1 MSEVIPE
8 LGTDINSS
16 WSFKDGD
23 LKLVSDKENLIQAT
37 RNRLNNALNS
47 LDDFYLEYGSIL
59 WRFMGWRSEPI
70 TLKFMEIEIR
80 NCLNQDPRLTE
91 YTLDLSYTDKD
102 TVLINIFVTYDDETE
117 FNMNYI
123 LSTDGTVEEY

>member
-1 MSEVIPE
+1 MESIVE

>member
-1 MSEVIPE
+1 MESIVE

-91 YTLDLSYTDKD
+91 YTIDLSYTDKE

>member
-1 MSEVIPE
+1 MESIVE

-123 LSTDGTVEEY
+123 LSTDRTVEEY

>member
-1 MSEVIPE
+1 MESIVE

-23 LKLVSDKENLIQAT
+23 LNLISGKQNLIQAT

-47 LDDFYLEYGSIL
+47 LDNFYLEYGSIL

-91 YTLDLSYTDKD
+91 YTIDLSYTDEE
-102 TVLINIFVTYDDETE
+102 TILINIFVTYDDETE

>member
-1 MSEVIPE
+1 MESIVE

-23 LKLVSDKENLIQAT
+23 LKLISDKENLIQAT

-91 YTLDLSYTDKD
+91 YTLDLSYTDKE

-123 LSTDGTVEEY
+123 LSEDGTVEEY

>member
-1 MSEVIPE
+1 MESIVE

-23 LKLVSDKENLIQAT
+23 LNLISGKQNLIQAT

-59 WRFMGWRSEPI
+59 WRFMSWRSEPI

-91 YTLDLSYTDKD
+91 YTIDLSYADKE